1 MKCRVLCV
9 CADSRV
15 HKRIIERGNNHVWI
29 SDILLLLFLLVLFF
43 AYLNLPSNL
52 LFDFVVTLL
61 RLMLNR
67 IKNWNSGMKC

>member
-1 MKCRVLCV
+1 M
-9 CADSRV
+9 
-15 HKRIIERGNNHVWI
+15 WI

-52 LFDFVVTLL
+52 LFDFLVTLL
-61 RLMLNR
+61 RLMPNR